1 MTSHSAV
8 AEAVRGGWAE
18 AGVCVQLCAED
29 AGLRFL
35 PVRTE
40 SLDFCFAAAME
51 HDPRV
56 QALIRLLRSR
66 SHRRLIDELPGYDAA
81 NTGEITAI

>member
-1 MTSHSAV
+1 M
-8 AEAVRGGWAE
+8 R
-18 AGVCVQLCAED
+18 LCAED

-40 SLDFCFAAAME
+40 SLDLCFSATIE
-51 HDPRV
+51 RDPRI

-66 SHRRLIDELPGYDAA
+66 SHRRLIDKLPR
-81 NTGEITAI
+81 I